1 MKSIKIWIGR
11 STYEK
16 YIKNIKRQEASIYL
30 RQGLVMVIV
39 KTKIKTG
46 GGRGSKPWAMSRR
59 QTTRDN
65 KW

>member
-30 RQGLVMVIV
+30 RQGLVTV
-39 KTKIKTG
+39 KTKIKTGG

-59 QTTRDN
+59 QTTWDN